1 MSRYDKTKEKCEPQ
15 EVLEKNDS
23 YSEVVMEISTGPKRS
38 EEHWSNIKQGPYSL
52 QLPVKVSKRIRKQG
66 VRYHL
71 PRHRIIL
78 KHVKGSG
85 ERAKGTEN

>member
-52 QLPVKVSKRIRKQG
+52 QLPVKVSKRIRKQAQHEKSNL
-66 VRYHL
+66 RE
-71 PRHRIIL
+71 RNDN
-78 KHVKGSG
+78 VKS
-85 ERAKGTEN
+85 AYS

>member
-1 MSRYDKTKEKCEPQ
+1 MIH
-15 EVLEKNDS
+15 
-23 YSEVVMEISTGPKRS
+23 SEVVMEISTGPKRN

-52 QLPVKVSKRIRKQG
+52 QLQVKVPKRIRKQG